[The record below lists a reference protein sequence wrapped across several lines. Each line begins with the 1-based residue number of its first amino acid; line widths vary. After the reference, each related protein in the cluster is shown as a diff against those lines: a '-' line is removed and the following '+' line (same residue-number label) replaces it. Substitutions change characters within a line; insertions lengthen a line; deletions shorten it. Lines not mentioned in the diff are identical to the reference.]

1 MIMKIIKCLSEHIE
15 EELQDAD
22 AYIELA
28 INWKHEDPEAAE
40 LFYELSTEEMGHM
53 DRLHKQVTDEIQ
65 SYRNRKGE
73 PPAEMMVLYNYM
85 HEKQIAEAMKIKV
98 KQILFKQDE

>member
-1 MIMKIIKCLSEHIE
+1 MKIIKSLAEKIE

-22 AYIELA
+22 AYIEMA
-28 INWKHEDPEAAE
+28 MNWKAEDPDAAD

-53 DRLHKQVTDEIQ
+53 DRLHQQVTEEIE
-65 SYRNRKGE
+65 SYRKRNGE
-73 PPAEMMVLYNYM
+73 PPKDMMVLWNYM
-85 HEKQIAEAMKIKV
+85 HEKQIGEAMKIKV